1 MNDGVHRPVVCGF
14 GDAEAGLGGLAWHVG
29 EPGALL
35 LSEGQ
40 VHSATFA
47 LEEGGDAST
56 LEITAGDA
64 AVEATLIPQTAAI
77 TLGGGTS
84 RTALDVIACAAE
96 VRFAGGA
103 QTSRCPGQI
112 SRWFGDPL
120 EGATTFRHLA
130 IHPGGD
136 SLLVTE
142 ARGGPG
148 ARGHGDELSEAW
160 LLQGEDVT
168 RFEDVFISTQ
178 YDGDGDPIRLGLELW
193 PEEAERASRAA
204 ATRVAGS
211 ALGGVKTGAAWTGV
225 FRCHTDGSEGSGSY
239 LLWRA

>member
-1 MNDGVHRPVVCGF
+1 MNDAAHGPLVYGF
-14 GDAEAGLGGLAWHVG
+14 GDAEAGLGGLAWDVG

-35 LSEGQ
+35 LSEGE
-40 VHSATFA
+40 VRAATFA

-64 AVEATLIPQTAAI
+64 TVEATLIPQTAAI

-84 RTALDVIACAAE
+84 RIALDVIACAAE
-96 VRFAGGA
+96 VRLASGT
-103 QTSRCPGQI
+103 QTSRCPGRI
-112 SRWFGDPL
+112 SRWFSDPL
-120 EGATTFRHLA
+120 EGVATLRHLA
-130 IHPGGD
+130 INAGGD
-136 SLLVTE
+136 SLLVAE
-142 ARGGPG
+142 ARGEPG

-178 YDGDGDPIRLGLELW
+178 YDGDGDPARLGLELW
-193 PEEAERASRAA
+193 PEEAERTSRAA

-211 ALGGVKTGAAWTGV
+211 ALGGVKTGAAWAGV

>member
-1 MNDGVHRPVVCGF
+1 MNDAAHGPVVCGF
-14 GDAEAGLGGLAWHVG
+14 AGAEAGLGGLAWDLG

-35 LSEGQ
+35 LSDGE
-40 VHSATFA
+40 VRAATFA
-47 LEEGGDAST
+47 LEEGGDASA
-56 LEITAGDA
+56 LEITAADA
-64 AVEATLIPQTAAI
+64 TVEATLIPQTAAI
-77 TLGGGTS
+77 TLAGGSSGITV
-84 RTALDVIACAAE
+84 DVIACAAE

-120 EGATTFRHLA
+120 DGAATFRHLTIDA
-130 IHPGGD
+130 GDD
-136 SLLVTE
+136 SLLVAE
-142 ARGGPG
+142 ARGEPG
-148 ARGHGDELSEAW
+148 ERGHGDELSEAW
-160 LLQGEDVT
+160 LLRGEDVT

-178 YDGDGDPIRLGLELW
+178 YDGGGDPTRLGLELW

-211 ALGGVKTGAAWTGV
+211 VLGGVKMSAVWVGV
-225 FRCHTDGSEGSGSY
+225 FRCHTDGGGGSGSY

>member
-1 MNDGVHRPVVCGF
+1 MNDAAHGPVVCGF
-14 GDAEAGLGGLAWHVG
+14 GDAEAGLGGLAWDVG

-35 LSEGQ
+35 LSEGE
-40 VHSATFA
+40 VRAATFA
-47 LEEGGDAST
+47 LEEGGDASA
-56 LEITAGDA
+56 LEIAAGDTT
-64 AVEATLIPQTAAI
+64 VEATLIPQTAAI
-77 TLGGGTS
+77 TLAGGSS
-84 RTALDVIACAAE
+84 RIAVDVIACAAE
-96 VRFAGGA
+96 VRFASGA

-120 EGATTFRHLA
+120 DGAATFRYLA
-130 IHPGGD
+130 VDAGDD
-136 SLLVTE
+136 SLLVAE
-142 ARGGPG
+142 ARGEPG

-178 YDGDGDPIRLGLELW
+178 YDGDGDPTRLGLELW

-211 ALGGVKTGAAWTGV
+211 AVGGVKTGGVWAGV
-225 FRCHTDGSEGSGSY
+225 FRCHTDGSGGAGSY
-239 LLWRA
+239 LLGRA

>member
-1 MNDGVHRPVVCGF
+1 MNDAVQGPVVCGF
-14 GDAEAGLGGLAWHVG
+14 GDAEAGLGGLAWDVG

-35 LSEGQ
+35 LSEGE
-40 VHSATFA
+40 VRAATFA
-47 LEEGGDAST
+47 LEQGGDAST
-56 LEITAGDA
+56 LEITASDA
-64 AVEATLIPQTAAI
+64 TVEATLIPQTAAI

-84 RTALDVIACAAE
+84 RIALDVIACAAE

-120 EGATTFRHLA
+120 EGAATFRHLA
-130 IHPGGD
+130 INAGDD
-136 SLLVTE
+136 SLLVAE
-142 ARGGPG
+142 ARGEPA

-160 LLQGEDVT
+160 LLQGEDAT
-168 RFEDVFISTQ
+168 RLEDVFISTQ
-178 YDGDGDPIRLGLELW
+178 YDGDGDPTRLGLELW

-211 ALGGVKTGAAWTGV
+211 VLGGVKSGAAWAGL
-225 FRCHTDGSEGSGSY
+225 FRCHADGSGGAGSY